1 VRTLSPRR
9 KKEILAEVFEAGDD
23 LIGVPLQHCTQPER
37 ARRAPGRDSP
47 RSIVFA
53 DTLGANPVLGEGR
66 QSRYK
71 MINARAETIAEK
83 PAFRE
88 PFQSRPL
95 FDSRR
100 WILRMV
106 EI

>member
-1 VRTLSPRR
+1 MT
-9 KKEILAEVFEAGDD
+9 
-23 LIGVPLQHCTQPER
+23 LIGVPVTTLHPAR
-37 ARRAPGRDSP
+37 ACRRAPGRDSP

-53 DTLGANPVLGEGR
+53 DTLGLIPFWAKDAKAG
-66 QSRYK
+66 YK

-88 PFQSRPL
+88 PFQSRRCLIPAE
-95 FDSRR
+95 